1 MGVKRIEVV
10 MVCSL
15 LRTGFAQR
23 NPYATDVNRERNCYA
38 CGEFG
43 YIAWHYINRR
53 TRNKIVE
60 ERKLEY
66 GNNRQRRIEKR
77 NKESNLNG
85 EWDLILLN

>member
-1 MGVKRIEVV
+1 VGVKRIEVV

-23 NPYATDVNRERNCYA
+23 NPYATDVNREWNCYA

-43 YIAWHYINRR
+43 YIAWHCINRR